1 MKFGTTRHKFG
12 TNPAKGF
19 FPCPKIRRQRLIYM
33 SMPTYLRK
41 CRERTKRI
49 FEEGSQ
55 DSLLLN
61 SPIAFTTIDG
71 GNMNIRTY
79 TKTYALFRDICEDEQ
94 ERIKDSSECRKYVLK
109 NIKSA
114 DYQTLIKKMANCIY
128 DLTGDSLF
136 RDQVYQELGRRQ
148 HE

>member
-1 MKFGTTRHKFG
+1 
-12 TNPAKGF
+12 
-19 FPCPKIRRQRLIYM
+19 
-33 SMPTYLRK
+33 
-41 CRERTKRI
+41 
-49 FEEGSQ
+49 
-55 DSLLLN
+55 
-61 SPIAFTTIDG
+61 
-71 GNMNIRTY
+71 MNIRTY

-94 ERIKDSSECRKYVLK
+94 KRIKDSSECRKYVLK

-114 DYQTLIKKMANCIY
+114 DYQTLIKTMANCIY

>member
-1 MKFGTTRHKFG
+1 
-12 TNPAKGF
+12 
-19 FPCPKIRRQRLIYM
+19 
-33 SMPTYLRK
+33 
-41 CRERTKRI
+41 
-49 FEEGSQ
+49 
-55 DSLLLN
+55 
-61 SPIAFTTIDG
+61 
-71 GNMNIRTY
+71 MNIRTY

-136 RDQVYQELGRRQ
+136 CNQVINEIERKQ

>member
-12 TNPAKGF
+12 TT
-19 FPCPKIRRQRLIYM
+19 RQRGI
-33 SMPTYLRK
+33 PHVRK
-41 CRERTKRI
+41 FGGKGLYICLCRHISENAENARNGYSKKGRKTPFFRI
-49 FEEGSQ
+49 VLSF
-55 DSLLLN
+55 
-61 SPIAFTTIDG
+61 SPTIDG

-94 ERIKDSSECRKYVLK
+94 ERIKDSSECRKFVLK
-109 NIKSA
+109 NIRSA

-136 RDQVYQELGRRQ
+136 RDQIYQELERRQ
-148 HE
+148 K

>member
-1 MKFGTTRHKFG
+1 
-12 TNPAKGF
+12 
-19 FPCPKIRRQRLIYM
+19 
-33 SMPTYLRK
+33 
-41 CRERTKRI
+41 
-49 FEEGSQ
+49 
-55 DSLLLN
+55 
-61 SPIAFTTIDG
+61 
-71 GNMNIRTY
+71 MNIRTY

-136 RDQVYQELGRRQ
+136 RDQVNKELERRQ
-148 HE
+148 YEQEKSL